1 MIDAQ
6 LFTAFIVAATILV
19 LMPGPIVALVVA
31 NAVAHGPRTGLATVA
46 GASVGNALLVA
57 GGAAGLTAV
66 LALLV
71 PVFEWVRWGGAF
83 YLIWLGLRSWR
94 AAFDSS
100 TALR

>member
-46 GASVGNALLVA
+46 GASVGNARLVA
-57 GGAAGLTAV
+57 GGGGPHGRARVACPGVRMGPVGRSVLPHLARASV
-66 LALLV
+66 LAC
-71 PVFEWVRWGGAF
+71 GA
-83 YLIWLGLRSWR
+83 
-94 AAFDSS
+94 
-100 TALR
+100 

>member
-57 GGAAGLTAV
+57 GARGGPHGRARVACPGVRMGPVGRSVLPHLARASV
-66 LALLV
+66 LACGV
-71 PVFEWVRWGGAF
+71 
-83 YLIWLGLRSWR
+83 
-94 AAFDSS
+94 
-100 TALR
+100 